1 MSLDTPTVYIVD
13 NDPEFRESIS
23 LMVRS
28 MGFVA
33 KPYASAEAFIDG
45 YRDSPDSPTCM
56 VLDVRMPG
64 LSGLGL
70 QQMLAAEGKSIP
82 IIMISGCA
90 DIPMVVKAMSAGA
103 LDFLEKP
110 VSSRTL
116 SVRIREA
123 LDRCVRQQRD
133 TNRKTELLKQ
143 LERLSARQRE
153 VLDLLIAGERS
164 KQIARQLGIGEKTV
178 AKHRA
183 AVLEKM
189 QADSVVELVRLF
201 AEADLASPVDLTSF
215 LRCDSASAG
224 LKPPH
229 AAIAARTHAR
239 RNGSDNPCPPV
250 AGLCLDWN
258 PQQPVNT

>member
-28 MGFVA
+28 MGFDA
-33 KPYASAEAFIDG
+33 KAYASAEAFIDG
-45 YRDSPDSPTCM
+45 YREMPDSPTCM

-70 QQMLAAEGKSIP
+70 QQMLATEGKSIP

-123 LDRCVRQQRD
+123 IDRCVRQQRD
-133 TNRKTELLKQ
+133 TNRKADLLKQ

-153 VLDLLIAGERS
+153 VLDLLIAGARS

-201 AEADLASPVDLTSF
+201 AEANLAGAAELTSF
-215 LRCDSASAG
+215 LRCDSAG
-224 LKPPH
+224 GGPNPPH
-229 AAIAARTHAR
+229 AAIAARTHLR
-239 RNGSDNPCPPV
+239 RNGDEIPCPSVP
-250 AGLCLDWN
+250 GLSMDWS
-258 PQQPVNT
+258 PQQTVAN